1 MKLDNFYVVGVSHK
15 TLEIEGREEFF
26 KEGLGQIGA
35 DLFEEGRLRGYV
47 SLSTCLR
54 EELYIHKDSEFD
66 IMSLLDKLRD
76 KNYIYIY
83 KGMDA
88 LDHLFRVV
96 CGLESV
102 IKGEDQILAQIKK
115 SYSSS
120 VERKC
125 SSTIINTIFH
135 RAIELGKKF
144 RSKSKIAENAL
155 SLEAISVKFIRE
167 RVGRLEDKNIFILGV
182 GDLSQ
187 GILNII
193 KKDTIKKITL
203 ANRTKERALEVAEKY
218 GCGEVID
225 YEERYTGIEEA
236 DVVVSITSA
245 PHPIIERKELKNRGI
260 CGDKKR
266 FFLDLAVP
274 RDIEED
280 VARDDLAELH
290 NIDSVWEVYKE
301 NMKNRERAGSDYLYL
316 IEKQIQVLLKWFK
329 YKEELEKVC

>member
-26 KEGLGQIGA
+26 KEGLGQIGS

-47 SLSTCLR
+47 NLSTCLR

-88 LDHLFRVV
+88 LNHLFRVV

-120 VERKC
+120 VQNKC

-144 RSKSKIAENAL
+144 RAKSKIAENAL

-167 RVGRLEDKNIFILGV
+167 RVGKLEDKNVFILGV

-187 GILNII
+187 GILNIL
-193 KKDTIKKITL
+193 KKDSIKKITL
-203 ANRTKERALEVAEKY
+203 ANRTRERALEVAEKY

-225 YEERYTGIEEA
+225 FEERYSGIEEA

-245 PHPIIERKELKNRGI
+245 PHPIIEGRELEKRGI
-260 CGDKKR
+260 SGDKKR

-274 RDIEED
+274 RDIDQDVEED
-280 VARDDLAELH
+280 ALAELH

-301 NMKNRERAGSDYLYL
+301 NMKNRERAGTDYLYL
-316 IEKQIQVLLKWFK
+316 IEKQIAVLLKWFK